1 MSCEQ
6 VEARLLSE
14 VIIMGQLMSNISECF
29 QIKPKNVI
37 MFGCNQPGKTT
48 ILYKL
53 VSNQVVNTIPTVG
66 FNVETLVV
74 QNQSLRLWDVGGGSK
89 MPKVWPQYFD
99 FAHGVIYVIDCSD
112 EEYFEYGLSELVQL
126 IDRTS
131 DMELIPFLI
140 FANKQDKPDPIAS
153 SRINDKLLEVKCRY
167 QWHLQPC
174 SATTGQGLSEGI
186 KILTEMINQS
196 R

>member
-1 MSCEQ
+1 MKWSD
-6 VEARLLSE
+6 L
-14 VIIMGQLMSNISECF
+14 
-29 QIKPKNVI
+29 NVSYA
-37 MFGCNQPGKTT
+37 GKTT

-140 FANKQDKPDPIAS
+140 FANKQDKPDLIAS

-186 KILTEMINQS
+186 KIFNRNDQPKPVKIFRNLLTFKALLMS
-196 R
+196 

>member
-1 MSCEQ
+1 
-6 VEARLLSE
+6 
-14 VIIMGQLMSNISECF
+14 MGQLTSNISSCF
-29 QIKPKNVI
+29 QPEAKTITI
-37 MFGCNQPGKTT
+37 LGGGSPGKTT

-53 VSNQVVNTIPTVG
+53 VADGPDDVIPTVG
-66 FNVETLVV
+66 FNCESLFFE
-74 QNQSLRLWDVGGGSK
+74 NQWLHFWDIGGGSK
-89 MPKVWPQYFD
+89 MPQLWPHHVREAD
-99 FAHGVIYVIDCSD
+99 GVIYVIDCSD

-126 IDRTS
+126 IDRTW

-140 FANKQDKPDPIAS
+140 FANKQDKPDLIAS

-186 KILTEMINQS
+186 KILTEMINQN